1 MDTCEEEWEELSGGG
16 EGAREGVRE
25 GEEPGEDWV
34 CRIVG
39 RRDMVK
45 AEGGGEMDQPI
56 GSGWYVKE
64 PRAA

>member
-1 MDTCEEEWEELSGGG
+1 VGVEKVPERESGRGRSQ
-16 EGAREGVRE
+16 E
-25 GEEPGEDWV
+25 WV